1 MLTVFSYD
9 DILYFVR
16 RLNMQIIQWEFKY
29 LDCNKLDKEGK
40 KLGLEGWELVAV
52 VNRGV
57 DTTVLFKRPVGVI
70 NK

>member
-1 MLTVFSYD
+1 
-9 DILYFVR
+9 
-16 RLNMQIIQWEFKY
+16 MQIIQWEFKY